1 MKVLSKAITLVLC
14 AVFAFSMAIP
24 VFADSED
31 KVIHEVRLTMTQ
43 PEVNG
48 APPTEISSSEPD
60 KYTVEVRYWLEHYN
74 NSGDK
79 VTVFEPGKSYGV
91 VFFVY
96 AVNGYK
102 FEEVGKINGHDF
114 NNSSTVVYVNSKET
128 HCVGVE
134 SESRLHRAIDFE
146 FPEEVPEKP
155 DGFFAK
161 IWKSIKNFFSKIVNF
176 FKGLFKIK

>member
-1 MKVLSKAITLVLC
+1 MKVFTKVICIVLC
-14 AVFAFSMAIP
+14 AMFAFSMAIP
-24 VFADSED
+24 VFAESED
-31 KVIHEVRLTMTQ
+31 KVIHEVRLTIAQ
-43 PEVNG
+43 PEANG
-48 APPTEISSSEPD
+48 APATEIISSEPN
-60 KYTVEVRYWLEHYN
+60 KYTVEIRYWLEQYN

-114 NNSSTVVYVNSKET
+114 NNSPSIVYANGKEA

-134 SESRLHRAIDFE
+134 SEARLYRAIDFSI
-146 FPEEVPEKP
+146 PEETPEKP

-161 IWKSIKNFFSKIVNF
+161 IRKSIKNFFSKIVNF
-176 FKGLFKIK
+176 FKGLFKF